1 MNGKAASTWCVILA
15 VVGAPAAATAQDVL
29 EKCPRE
35 HLRAVYL
42 QAVERHDVVDLAAVE
57 VEVLKLCRER
67 QELIRE
73 IVRGEQELDGL
84 LAEGAGAAG
93 TRRPDSGT
101 GSAGLPGLLPAA
113 EFGERGAANAAAPAT
128 LPLASTRSGQDGH
141 GTPAYRWFTVYG
153 SGSALVAGVTDG
165 VGRWWVRAGDRL
177 PGGVEVV
184 SVGVRPI
191 SVRAAAG
198 KRQWQ
203 LAGPGGLAPQPQS
216 RSEMSP

>member
-1 MNGKAASTWCVILA
+1 MSRKLANTWCVILA
-15 VVGAPAAATAQDVL
+15 VVGAPAPATAQDVL
-29 EKCPRE
+29 DKCPRE

-57 VEVLKLCRER
+57 MEVLKLCRER
-67 QELIRE
+67 QKLIRE
-73 IVRGEQELDGL
+73 IVKGEHELDTL
-84 LAEGAGAAG
+84 LAESAGAAR
-93 TRRPDSGT
+93 TRRPDSGAR
-101 GSAGLPGLLPAA
+101 SAGLPRLLPAA
-113 EFGERGAANAAAPAT
+113 EFGERGAADAAVPA
-128 LPLASTRSGQDGH
+128 LASARADKGEPGV
-141 GTPAYRWFTVYG
+141 PAYRWFTVYG
-153 SGSALVAGVTDG
+153 SGSALVAGITDG

-184 SVGVRPI
+184 SVGVRPV

-203 LAGPGGLAPQPQS
+203 LAGPGGLDPKPQP

>member
-1 MNGKAASTWCVILA
+1 MSRKLASTWGVILA
-15 VVGAPAAATAQDVL
+15 VVGASTPAAAQDVL

-73 IVRGEQELDGL
+73 IVRGEHELDGL
-84 LAEGAGAAG
+84 LAEGAGAAR

-101 GSAGLPGLLPAA
+101 GSAGLPKLLPAA
-113 EFGERGAANAAAPAT
+113 EFGERGAADATAPAT
-128 LPLASTRSGQDGH
+128 LPLASTRSDEDGH
-141 GTPAYRWFTVYG
+141 GMPAYRWFTVYG

-203 LAGPGGLAPQPQS
+203 LAGPGGLAPKPQS

>member
-1 MNGKAASTWCVILA
+1 MRRKLASTWCVILA
-15 VVGAPAAATAQDVL
+15 LVGAPAPATAQDVL

-73 IVRGEQELDGL
+73 IVKGEHELDDL
-84 LAEGAGAAG
+84 LAEGEGAARN
-93 TRRPDSGT
+93 RRHDSGT
-101 GSAGLPGLLPAA
+101 GSVGLPKLLPAA
-113 EFGERGAANAAAPAT
+113 EFGEHGAANAPVPA
-128 LPLASTRSGQDGH
+128 LASTRADNGGH
-141 GTPAYRWFTVYG
+141 GLPAYRWFTVYG
-153 SGSALVAGVTDG
+153 SGSALVAGITDG

-177 PGGVEVV
+177 PGGIEVV
-184 SVGVRPI
+184 SVGVRPV

-198 KRQWQ
+198 KRQWR
-203 LAGPGGLAPQPQS
+203 LAGPGGLDPKPQS

>member
-1 MNGKAASTWCVILA
+1 MSRKLASTWCVILA
-15 VVGAPAAATAQDVL
+15 VAGAPIPAKAQDVL

-42 QAVERHDVVDLAAVE
+42 QAVERDDVVDLAAVE

-73 IVRGEQELDGL
+73 IVKGEHELDDL
-84 LAEGAGAAG
+84 LAEGAA
-93 TRRPDSGT
+93 RKQRPDSGT
-101 GSAGLPGLLPAA
+101 DSAGLPKLLPAA
-113 EFGERGAANAAAPAT
+113 EFGEHGAADTPVPA
-128 LPLASTRSGQDGH
+128 LASMRSDKGGQGM
-141 GTPAYRWFTVYG
+141 PAYRWFTVYG
-153 SGSALVAGVTDG
+153 SGSALVAGISDG
-165 VGRWWVRAGDRL
+165 VERWWVRAGDRL

-203 LAGPGGLAPQPQS
+203 LAGPGGLAPKPQS
-216 RSEMSP
+216 RSETSP

>member
-1 MNGKAASTWCVILA
+1 MSRKLASTWCVILA
-15 VVGAPAAATAQDVL
+15 VAGAPTLATAQDVL

-35 HLRAVYL
+35 HLRAIYL

-73 IVRGEQELDGL
+73 IVKGEHELDDL
-84 LAEGAGAAG
+84 LAEGAGGARAA
-93 TRRPDSGT
+93 RPDSAT
-101 GSAGLPGLLPAA
+101 GSAGLPKLLPAA
-113 EFGERGAANAAAPAT
+113 EFGERGAANATVPA
-128 LPLASTRSGQDGH
+128 LASTRSDKGGH
-141 GTPAYRWFTVYG
+141 GMPAYRWFTVYG

-203 LAGPGGLAPQPQS
+203 LAGPGVLAPKPQS